1 MGAPLQFARRL
12 MELPAAPVPPGEMI
26 ELPGRGGATYV
37 SDNPGPTP
45 DAPVVVLLHALA
57 TTGLLTWYPAVGE
70 LSKRY
75 RVITLDQRS
84 HGRGITQGTF
94 SLYDCADDVAA
105 LLDVLGL
112 EKALIAGYSM
122 GSIVAQRVWRQHRE
136 RVTGLVLA
144 ASTDR
149 FMTTTTERLFHQ
161 ATGAAMLGFQRPIT
175 NRIAD
180 FGARRTAAGLG
191 GDADLYEWALEEMRR
206 TSPLAVGQA
215 VAALGRH
222 HSRPWV
228 SRIDV
233 PTAVVIPTK
242 DRVIPPQRQ
251 FDLAARI
258 PGATVHEVAAGHA
271 AVVLQADEFVP
282 VFAQALN
289 TVQARVRA

>member
-1 MGAPLQFARRL
+1 MGAPLGFARRL
-12 MELPAAPVPPGEMI
+12 MELPPEPVPDGTML
-26 ELPGRGGATYV
+26 ELPGRGGATFV

-57 TTGLLTWYPAVGE
+57 TTGLLTWYPTIST
-70 LSKRY
+70 LTKRY

-105 LLDVLGL
+105 LLDAKGL
-112 EKALIAGYSM
+112 EKAIIGGYSM

-136 RVTGLVLA
+136 RVSGLVLA

-149 FMTTTTERLFHQ
+149 FMSTTTEKLFHQ
-161 ATGAAMLGFQRPIT
+161 ATGAAMFGFRKPIT
-175 NRIAD
+175 ARIAD

-191 GDADLYEWALEEMRR
+191 GEADLYEWALEEMRR

-233 PTAVVIPTK
+233 PTAVVVPTK
-242 DRVIPPQRQ
+242 DRVIPPERQ
-251 FDLAARI
+251 FALAARI
-258 PGATVHEVAAGHA
+258 PGATVHEVHAGHA
-271 AVVLQADEFVP
+271 AVVLQAEEFVP
-282 VFAQALN
+282 VMAHALN
-289 TVQARVRA
+289 TVQARIKS